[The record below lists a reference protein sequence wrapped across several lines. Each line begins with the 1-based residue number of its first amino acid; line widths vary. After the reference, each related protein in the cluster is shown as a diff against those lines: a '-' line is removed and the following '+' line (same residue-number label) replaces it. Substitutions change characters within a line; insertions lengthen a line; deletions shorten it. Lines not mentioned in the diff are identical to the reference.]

1 MPYTPGTNMS
11 EAQVDDVI
19 HFFFLLDN
27 SGSMYGKAIQTL
39 NEAMSN
45 VLTEIHIAARKLE
58 VTAIIHVASFSDD
71 IHWLLGTQ
79 PANGVECD
87 GTLTWTDLSA
97 DAGTNTAGAIR
108 ALVQSDALS
117 RRHLGHRAYPPIIIL
132 ITDGASNNPDDTKK
146 AILEL
151 ISRQKSMRI
160 AIGVEGYKP
169 DELEAFA
176 SEAVVSY
183 EDNLGNVTGE
193 QKQKL
198 IFTVDKDIDFGT
210 LLRQLAVSSLISSKL
225 QGQGDMAGDTGSA
238 GQTGTPADNDVP
250 KISMVDPNA
259 PPVNEDDVWD

>member
-27 SGSMYGKAIQTL
+27 SGSMYGRAIQTL

-45 VLTEIHIAARKLE
+45 VLTEIHQAARKLE

-71 IHWLLGTQ
+71 IHWLMNTQ
-79 PANGVECD
+79 PAHGVECD
-87 GTLTWTDLSA
+87 GTLTWTDLQA

-108 ALVQSDALS
+108 SLVQSDALS

-132 ITDGASNNPDDTKK
+132 ITDGASNRPDETKQ

-160 AIGVEGYKP
+160 AIGVEGYQP

-176 SEAVVSY
+176 SEAIINY
-183 EDNLGNVTGE
+183 EDSLGNVTEG
-193 QKQKL
+193 QRQKL
-198 IFTVDKDIDFGT
+198 IFTVDKDIDFGK
-210 LLRQLAVSSLISSKL
+210 LLRQLAVSSLISSKTH
-225 QGQGDMAGDTGSA
+225 GQGEMNTDTGESTTGGTA
-238 GQTGTPADNDVP
+238 GPEEPIEVTMPDPSNPPAD
-250 KISMVDPNA
+250 
-259 PPVNEDDVWD
+259 EDVWD